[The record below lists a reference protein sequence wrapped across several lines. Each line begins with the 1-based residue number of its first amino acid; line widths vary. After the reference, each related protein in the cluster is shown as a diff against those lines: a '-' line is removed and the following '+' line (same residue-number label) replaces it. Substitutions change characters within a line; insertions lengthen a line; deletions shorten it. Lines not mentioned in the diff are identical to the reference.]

1 MPHTLIFLL
10 RGDTMLYRVGNVA
23 DALSLDGIVPDDVH
37 DDIVR
42 GLSILDDEYGA
53 DRNCSTDGGYAL
65 IAQTSEDVSMALK
78 MVGETRPFEWIVN
91 LGASGWVSILY
102 LLGDDFAVVLY
113 APESVIPSKMLN
125 KLEVM

>member
-78 MVGETRPFEWIVN
+78 MVGETRPFEWIVK

>member
-53 DRNCSTDGGYAL
+53 NRNCSTDGGYAL
-65 IAQTSEDVSMALK
+65 IAKTSDDVQQALRII
-78 MVGETRPFEWIVN
+78 GERPFEWIVK

-113 APESVIPSKMLN
+113 APESAMPIEMLN
-125 KLEVM
+125 KVEVM

>member
-23 DALSLDGIVPDDVH
+23 TALRLDGIVPDDVH

-42 GLSILDDEYGA
+42 GLAILDDEYGA

-65 IAQTSEDVSMALK
+65 IAKTSDDVQQALRI
-78 MVGETRPFEWIVN
+78 VGDRPYEWVIK
-91 LGASGWVSILY
+91 LGASGWTNTLF

-113 APESVIPSKMLN
+113 APESAMPTEMLN
-125 KLEVM
+125 KLEVK

>member
-10 RGDTMLYRVGNVA
+10 RGDTMLYKVGNVA

-37 DDIVR
+37 NDIVR

-53 DRNCSTDGGYAL
+53 NRNCSTDGGYAL
-65 IAQTSEDVSMALK
+65 IAQTREDVCQALRII
-78 MVGETRPFEWIVN
+78 GERPYEWVIK
-91 LGASGWVSILY
+91 LAGSGWVNTLY

-113 APESVIPSKMLN
+113 APESAMPIEMLN

>member
-23 DALSLDGIVPDDVH
+23 NALSLDGIVPDDVH
-37 DDIVR
+37 NDIVR

-53 DRNCSTDGGYAL
+53 NRNCSTDGGYAL
-65 IAQTSEDVSMALK
+65 IAKTSDDVQQAFRII
-78 MVGETRPFEWIVN
+78 GERPFEWIVK
-91 LGASGWVSILY
+91 LGASDWVSILY

-113 APESVIPSKMLN
+113 APESVMPIEMLN
-125 KLEVM
+125 KLEVT

>member
-10 RGDTMLYRVGNVA
+10 RGDTMLYKVGNVA

-37 DDIVR
+37 NDIVR

-53 DRNCSTDGGYAL
+53 NRNCSTDGGYAL
-65 IAQTSEDVSMALK
+65 IAKTSNDVQQALRII
-78 MVGETRPFEWIVN
+78 GERPFEWIVK

-113 APESVIPSKMLN
+113 APESAMPIEMLN
-125 KLEVM
+125 KLEVK

>member
-1 MPHTLIFLL
+1 
-10 RGDTMLYRVGNVA
+10 MLYRVGNVA

-37 DDIVR
+37 NDIVR

-53 DRNCSTDGGYAL
+53 NRNCSTDGGYAL
-65 IAQTSEDVSMALK
+65 IAQTREDICQALRII
-78 MVGETRPFEWIVN
+78 GERPFEWIVK

-113 APESVIPSKMLN
+113 APESAMPIEMLN
-125 KLEVM
+125 KLEVK